1 VSNLPPHREYITTQK
16 QIVRVSWTPEL
27 PEITEEHKRRGVIRL
42 PLLVRMSYLDKGKE
56 EISSI
61 STEVEVRVDPDKL
74 RRKIDSK
81 LDLMMGKIPTKY
93 TS

>member
-1 VSNLPPHREYITTQK
+1 
-16 QIVRVSWTPEL
+16 
-27 PEITEEHKRRGVIRL
+27 
-42 PLLVRMSYLDKGKE
+42 MSYLDNGKE
-56 EISSI
+56 QFSAF

>member
-1 VSNLPPHREYITTQK
+1 
-16 QIVRVSWTPEL
+16 
-27 PEITEEHKRRGVIRL
+27 
-42 PLLVRMSYLDKGKE
+42 MSYLDKGKE
-56 EISSI
+56 EISTI